1 MNWLESRILINEGDK
16 NPGQSDLQGGRKTH
30 ELVVGGK
37 KQSMDLQRAMV
48 FSSWVLSLL
57 IIETTGYRD
66 QLFQPLEAE
75 NANAMTMVMERGLQT
90 RRPEHKNAYAT
101 MMYMGTPRDY
111 EFYVATRVLIR
122 SLRGYHVNADIVVIA
137 SLDVPLSWIHS
148 L

>member
-1 MNWLESRILINEGDK
+1 
-16 NPGQSDLQGGRKTH
+16 
-30 ELVVGGK
+30 
-37 KQSMDLQRAMV
+37 MDLQRAMV
-48 FSSWVLSLL
+48 FSCWVLSLL

-66 QLFQPLEAE
+66 QLSQPLEAE
-75 NANAMTMVMERGLQT
+75 NADAMTTMVMERGLQT

-122 SLRGYHVNADIVVIA
+122 SLKGYHVNADIVVIA
-137 SLDVPLSWIHS
+137 SLDVPLNWIHN